1 MTEERT
7 DDLRPQREKYTTA
20 DLGQKLGAMVLRW
33 LPVVGTLLGLAT
45 GYAVGNYRLAEAEK
59 AIEAVQT
66 KLEKLSDEVADK
78 ASGARI
84 DEIRDKLT
92 AVQQDVAVIKVTIER
107 RR

>member
-1 MTEERT
+1 
-7 DDLRPQREKYTTA
+7 
-20 DLGQKLGAMVLRW
+20 
-33 LPVVGTLLGLAT
+33 
-45 GYAVGNYRLAEAEK
+45 
-59 AIEAVQT
+59 VQT